1 MTEKEKKF
9 LSDISSSI
17 GLNES
22 FTKDIKS
29 FAEYQKDDIRSA
41 IDNIL
46 EFTNGMS
53 EGMYES
59 DLKTRFAGCHN
70 KP

>member
-1 MTEKEKKF
+1 
-9 LSDISSSI
+9 
-17 GLNES
+17 LNES

-46 EFTNGMS
+46 EFANGMS
-53 EGMYES
+53 EEMYES
-59 DLKTRFAGCHN
+59 DLKTRFAGCH
-70 KP
+70 KKS